1 MKSLFFKICLQKNIA
16 FIFVWSLKYSE
27 LLLQSLP
34 PVQNCGNNI
43 LLLSKYNILEPDI
56 VLSTIICQKYWKNY
70 TS

>member
-1 MKSLFFKICLQKNIA
+1 MKSLFFKICLQKNIT

-27 LLLQSLP
+27 LLLLSLP
-34 PVQNCGNNI
+34 PVQHCGHNI

-56 VLSTIICQKYWKNY
+56 VLSTIICKKYWKNY